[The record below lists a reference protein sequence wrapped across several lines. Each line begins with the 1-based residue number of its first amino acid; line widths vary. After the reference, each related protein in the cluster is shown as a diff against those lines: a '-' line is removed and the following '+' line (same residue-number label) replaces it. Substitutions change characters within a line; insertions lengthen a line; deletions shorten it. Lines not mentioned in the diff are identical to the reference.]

1 MEQVRNK
8 IEQTRD
14 REVLAKYAYHFR
26 SIEDELESAL
36 SSKVSAIEKM
46 ARHTLLGQGKR
57 LRPLLFVLCA
67 NLFGNEAEDLYR
79 LSVVFEYIHTASLL
93 HDDVLDNAEV
103 RRKKPSANTLWGN
116 HAAVLV
122 GDFLYSKAFVR
133 AIDLANLQ
141 FFRKL
146 TRTTTIMAEGQVL
159 ELLHTGDWNLDVD
172 TYFNII
178 VAKTA
183 VLISAAC
190 ACGGIISGAD
200 DDEVAR
206 LESFGMNM
214 GVAFQLVDDILDYTS
229 TEKVFGKPVGKDLSE
244 GKVTLPLIYALQST
258 SGPERQRVVSML
270 SEIGENEDSR
280 KKVVELVRKSGALE
294 RVRREAGAYVRKA
307 GRQLE
312 TFPSSE
318 ARDNLLE
325 LSQYIVERSF

>member
-1 MEQVRNK
+1 
-8 IEQTRD
+8 
-14 REVLAKYAYHFR
+14 
-26 SIEDELESAL
+26 
-36 SSKVSAIEKM
+36 
-46 ARHTLLGQGKR
+46 
-57 LRPLLFVLCA
+57 
-67 NLFGNEAEDLYR
+67 
-79 LSVVFEYIHTASLL
+79 LL

-159 ELLHTGDWNLDVD
+159 ELLHTEDWNLDVD